1 MLFDAVNRERSTMG
15 LRELHWD
22 TALANAARLHTTLL
36 AQNDELSHRFNGEA
50 DLQTRLR
57 MAGANFSL
65 VAENV
70 AEAPDVAALHV
81 AWMNSPP
88 HRANIL
94 DPQINA
100 IGIAIERRGS
110 QYFATQD
117 FSASVTPMSKEEQ
130 ERQVMR
136 LLELGGLGIGGS
148 VDDARKSCDQTPR
161 GFYGAQPATIAHFE
175 TSDLNRLPNDLE
187 RTVSSGR
194 FRRAAVGA
202 CEVPT
207 ATPFA
212 RFRLTVL
219 LYQ

>member
-1 MLFDAVNRERSTMG
+1 
-15 LRELHWD
+15 
-22 TALANAARLHTTLL
+22 
-36 AQNDELSHRFNGEA
+36 
-50 DLQTRLR
+50 
-57 MAGANFSL
+57 
-65 VAENV
+65 
-70 AEAPDVAALHV
+70 
-81 AWMNSPP
+81 
-88 HRANIL
+88 
-94 DPQINA
+94 
-100 IGIAIERRGS
+100 
-110 QYFATQD
+110 
-117 FSASVTPMSKEEQ
+117 
-130 ERQVMR
+130 MR